1 MSTSREIECPACGR
15 EALLLRRPR
24 YEGFQKVGETLSCT
38 ACGHVFASEDEVPFK
53 ARAVVRVFSES
64 ERPKTPK
71 VFAEHEAERLCR
83 HCAHYVVNPFMQW
96 CGLHRREV
104 EATDTCDRFTKKT
117 PAKKPAL

>member
-1 MSTSREIECPACGR
+1 MSASREIECPACGR

-38 ACGHVFASEDEVPFK
+38 ACGHVFASEDEVPYK
-53 ARAVVRVFSES
+53 ARADVRVFSES
-64 ERPKTPK
+64 ERPKAPK
-71 VFAEHEAERLCR
+71 VFSENEADQLCR

-117 PAKKPAL
+117 PPKKPVL